1 MAKKLKNSKR
11 ANFGLFCPQHGDHSR
26 HSEKTKI
33 FKLGFASDCQGK
45 IKHSRSQHTICT
57 NVPHTQVV
65 LFFRCQPTEMNYG
78 DPAQQQQQQYYV
90 QRMPQQTQRM
100 AFPSQQQQIQTSSAG
115 MISQQQQPRQ
125 AMVYPSPHQ
134 QQQTMM
140 RMPQHMYTQGM
151 GAQQQR
157 QQQQQQQFKNLL
169 QNLPQNVQ
177 AQINAERDPERK
189 TQLFHN
195 AIQRQHQMYE
205 QQQQQHMAMMGTGT
219 NQPGSVGMRPMTVQ
233 RMPMV
238 QTTNGGPIL
247 FATTTTAQQ
256 SMSQQSVQTGTP
268 VQFQRIPSQS
278 SFVSHSSSPTPT
290 GANYQPRPASSGHP
304 SQMFMGNQHMTPA
317 GAVQLRAPMPVSHPQ
332 FVQQHQQMG
341 QSQQQFH
348 RQFEPVPHMMSQSKQ
363 TDNLIITTV
372 SQYQTSPAESVSA
385 ASQSRMAPLTV
396 VKTENAATSAAPSV
410 TGSVRSVPG
419 DVASFAESHP
429 ASVGAYGMGRP
440 GSVQQQQSQ
449 QQLCTYHADVK
460 RLLGRFELDTPSAM
474 DLKIKPS
481 LINLIQ
487 VMEGTPKG
495 GPVKKDTL
503 PKLLRNVQTVL
514 ERYHISRNLFN
525 VAKKLTTLA
534 QNGTTTVRGT
544 APGTNEPVETDP
556 WRNVRHLT
564 ITVPDSVLAILEEEK
579 GAEQR
584 REWSTGEGLR
594 DKEKPTLLIGRK
606 RRHQHEDEEGTAA
619 AGEGSPAK
627 KSLLER
633 VAESFEPANVEKEK
647 IELAAATG
655 NGTRKCANDGA
666 EELFRI
672 NCLDGTELVLS
683 RAVSDA
689 LSKAVGMGFEV
700 KTDAPDI
707 DPPISRNAPSVQVR
721 FVHLSCAGLP
731 GREGGTATEADELA
745 HKQSLDVLV
754 PVDFPYSPLEQFYPH
769 SPDPS
774 LKMESFLER
783 IDSGAVDM
791 YSLDAVLSEWANSS
805 NNPLTDEMSESDEG
819 N

>member
-1 MAKKLKNSKR
+1 
-11 ANFGLFCPQHGDHSR
+11 
-26 HSEKTKI
+26 
-33 FKLGFASDCQGK
+33 
-45 IKHSRSQHTICT
+45 
-57 NVPHTQVV
+57 
-65 LFFRCQPTEMNYG
+65 MNYG
-78 DPAQQQQQQYYV
+78 DPAQQQQQQQQQQYYV

-157 QQQQQQQFKNLL
+157 QQQQQQQYKNFI
-169 QNLPQNVQ
+169 QNLPQNIQ
-177 AQINAERDPERK
+177 AQITAERDPERK
-189 TQLFHN
+189 TQLLHA

-205 QQQQQHMAMMGTGT
+205 QQQQQIAMMGQGT
-219 NQPGSVGMRPMTVQ
+219 NQPGSVGMRPMTAQ

-238 QTTNGGPIL
+238 QTTNGGPIF

-256 SMSQQSVQTGTP
+256 SMSQQSVQNGTT
-268 VQFQRIPSQS
+268 VHFQRVPSQS
-278 SFVSHSSSPTPT
+278 SFVNHSSSPTPT

-304 SQMFMGNQHMTPA
+304 AQMFMGSQHMTAA

-396 VKTENAATSAAPSV
+396 VKTENTAPSAAPTV

-419 DVASFAESHP
+419 DAASFTESHP

-449 QQLCTYHADVK
+449 QQVDTEEPEYKALLKQLCAYHADVK
-460 RLLGRFELDTPSAM
+460 RLLGRFELDTLSAV

-495 GPVKKDTL
+495 GPVRKDTL

-534 QNGTTTVRGT
+534 QNGTATVRGT
-544 APGTNEPVETDP
+544 APATNEPVETDP

-584 REWSTGEGLR
+584 KRERPTGDGLH
-594 DKEKPTLLIGRK
+594 DKEKPTLLVGRK
-606 RRHQHEDEEGTAA
+606 RIRHQHEDEGGTAA
-619 AGEGSPAK
+619 TGEGSPAK

-647 IELAAATG
+647 IALAPATG
-655 NGTRKCANDGA
+655 DGARKCANDGA

-721 FVHLSCAGLP
+721 FVHLSSTGLA
-731 GREGGTATEADELA
+731 GREGTTTEADELA
-745 HKQSLDVLV
+745 RVVNHRECENVFLCQFSQTSNRWTYWCLST
-754 PVDFPYSPLEQFYPH
+754 SPIPHWSSSTRTHPTPRLEW
-769 SPDPS
+769 
-774 LKMESFLER
+774 KVFL
-783 IDSGAVDM
+783 SGLIRARWTCTRWM
-791 YSLDAVLSEWANSS
+791 PFCRNGRTAAATTS
-805 NNPLTDEMSESDEG
+805 
-819 N
+819 